1 MSDAQELVDSLERRG
16 RIDCEDARVLRE
28 ALTYTAPQAAQVQQE
43 ADVEAVA
50 EVGPGWTLR
59 LVGSTPIAELCRRHP
74 ELRIGTKLYTHP
86 AAQAPAV
93 RVASEMANLWSAVM
107 RLDGQS
113 RRDTLVAY
121 RKLEAALGQSKRK
134 EDSKGKA

>member
-1 MSDAQELVDSLERRG
+1 MTDNL
-16 RIDCEDARVLRE
+16 
-28 ALTYTAPQAAQVQQE
+28 QAALPELPEWNGEFMTESEFAE
-43 ADVEAVA
+43 AAQAYALEAVRMNQPAGGEAVA

-59 LVGSTPIAELCRRHP
+59 LVGATPIAEFFRRHP

-93 RVASEMANLWSAVM
+93 RVADEMANLRSAIM

-121 RKLEAALGQSKRK
+121 RKLEAALGQGRGS
-134 EDSKGKA
+134 